1 VPFAGRL
8 RSRGSAL
15 AVVGP
20 DGGSLTYRDLAD
32 RVEDVGDRLGAR
44 RRLVLLGAGNDVDT
58 LVTHLAALRGGHPV
72 LLAAGQDERAVAA
85 LTARYD
91 PDVVAGRVDGEWTL
105 TERRHGSAHDLHPDL
120 ALLLST
126 SGSTGSPK
134 LVRIPASGVE
144 ANAAAIGEYLG
155 IRPTDRAATT
165 LPLHYC
171 YGLSVV
177 HSNLARGAALLLS
190 DRSVTE
196 PEFWTAFRDGAG
208 TSLHGVPH
216 TIELLDRVGFPDMDL
231 PHLRYLTQAGGRL
244 DPAAVR
250 RYARLGERRGWRFFV
265 MYGQTEA
272 TARMAYLPPERAA
285 ACPTAVGV
293 PIPGG
298 SLEIED
304 PDRTGVG
311 ELVYRGPNV
320 MLGYA
325 EHPAD
330 LARAREVHAL
340 RTGDLARRRPDG
352 LVEVVG
358 RRSRVVKPFGLRID
372 LDRVEQLLAD
382 EGCTAACTGDDT
394 RLVVGVTGGADVGRV
409 ARFVAG
415 RTGLPD
421 GAVRVVG
428 LGELPR
434 RPNGKIDYAAVAAH
448 RSRRRVPWRAARPR
462 TVPDA
467 FRAVFPMAALP
478 ADATFVGLGGD
489 SLSYVQM
496 TLELQRALGYLPVGW
511 ETTTIG
517 ALAELPRRTRV
528 WVTAETGVVLR
539 AVAIVLVVGSHV
551 GLFDVKGGAHLL
563 LGVTGWAFARF
574 VLAAPGGGL
583 RWTVLRATARIAV
596 PTALWV
602 AWRAY
607 VEDDVVLTQA
617 LLVNQFLDPSAWGYW
632 YVEALCQMLL
642 VLGLVLAVPVVR
654 RRERAHPLGFALGI
668 LSVALVGRLFP
679 VPGNEFSDRL
689 MSTHL
694 VLWLFALGW
703 VVARSTGPAQRV
715 AVAGLVLVL
724 VPGFFDSPLRAAVVT
739 GGLLLLALAPR
750 IAVPRLLVRPI
761 GAVAGA
767 SLAIYLTHYAIYPEL
782 LPHASPLLVVIACV
796 VSGIGVQAGLSA
808 AARWLA
814 RAHRAVRHRT
824 VTTLGQPFA
833 VAVPS
838 SP

>member
-1 VPFAGRL
+1 M
-8 RSRGSAL
+8 
-15 AVVGP
+15 GP

-32 RVEDVGDRLGAR
+32 RVDDVGDRLGAR

-72 LLAAGQDERAVAA
+72 LLAAGQDPRTLAA

-91 PDVVAGRVDGEWTL
+91 PDVVAGRVDGAWTL
-105 TERRHGSAHDLHPDL
+105 VERRRGSAHDLHPDL
-120 ALLLST
+120 AVLLST

-134 LVRIPASGVE
+134 LVRIPASGVV
-144 ANAAAIGEYLG
+144 ANADAIGEYLD

-190 DRSVTE
+190 DRSVTD
-196 PEFWTAFRDGAG
+196 PGFWTAFRDGAG
-208 TSLHGVPH
+208 TSLHAVPH
-216 TIELLDRVGFPDMDL
+216 TVELLDRVGFPEMEL

-244 DPAAVR
+244 APDVVR

-285 ACPTAVGV
+285 ECPGAVGV

-298 SLEIED
+298 SLDIED
-304 PDRTGVG
+304 PDPTGTG
-311 ELVYRGPNV
+311 ELVYRGANV

-325 EHPAD
+325 EQPAD
-330 LARAREVHAL
+330 LTRGRDVHAL

-352 LVEVVG
+352 MIEIVG

-372 LDRVEQLLAD
+372 LDRVEQLLAAQ
-382 EGCTAACTGDDT
+382 GCTAACTGDDA
-394 RLVVGVTGGADVGRV
+394 RLVVAVTGGADTARV
-409 ARFVAG
+409 RRFVAE

-421 GAVRVVG
+421 VAVRVVG
-428 LGELPR
+428 LPELPR
-434 RPNGKIDYAAVAAH
+434 RPNGKIDYAAVARH
-448 RSRRRVPWRAARPR
+448 RPRRRMRWPTARPR
-462 TVPDA
+462 TVPGA
-467 FRAVFPMAALP
+467 FRAVFPLAALP
-478 ADATFVGLGGD
+478 PDATFTSLGGD

-496 TLELQRALGYLPVGW
+496 TLELQRALGHLPADW

-517 ALAELPRRTRV
+517 ALSELPRRTRV

-563 LGVTGWAFARF
+563 MGVTGWAFARF
-574 VLAAPGGGL
+574 VLAGGPR
-583 RWTVLRATARIAV
+583 RWTILRATARIAV
-596 PTALWV
+596 PTALWI
-602 AWRAY
+602 AWRART
-607 VEDDVVLTQA
+607 EDDVVLSQA

-632 YVEALCQMLL
+632 YVESLCQILL
-642 VLGLVLAVPVVR
+642 VLGLLLAVPAVR
-654 RRERAHPLGFALGI
+654 RCERARPLGFALG
-668 LSVALVGRLFP
+668 LLGVALVGRLFP
-679 VPGNEFSDRL
+679 LPGNEFSDRL

-694 VLWLFALGW
+694 VLWLFVLGW
-703 VVARSTGPAQRV
+703 VVARSTGPVQRV
-715 AVAGLVLVL
+715 AVAGLVVVL

-750 IAVPRLLVRPI
+750 IAVPRPLVRPV

-767 SLAIYLTHYAIYPEL
+767 SLAVYLTHYAVYPEL
-782 LPHASPLLVVIACV
+782 LPHASPLPVVVACV
-796 VSGIGVQAGLSA
+796 VTGIGVQAGLSA
-808 AARWLA
+808 AARSLA
-814 RAHRAVRHRT
+814 RAHRALRHRT
-824 VTTLGQPFA
+824 VTPLGQPFP